1 MQGPIR
7 SAEYADYIG
16 CPQSV
21 AQRERRV
28 EIAARRR
35 VQVVVG
41 DGAQHL
47 ERRIAAADAVGGVL
61 AVEDVVHADGAFDVA
76 RELVGQLRVEQH
88 VGIQFLVELVGLVVV
103 HARLAHILRRHV
115 PQDGGGGAPGHAG
128 VGQPLR
134 GQRHGLAGQ
143 VHAGVGAGAELR
155 FHPGHVCIQ
164 RHAAGNGGAAFQ
176 FDALAAGR
184 VQVGVGAG
192 ARATHAVGQRV
203 VLDLVG
209 QVIAEVRQAGAAR
222 CRLPRH
228 PDFLVGGRLRG
239 QRVLHRQQFV
249 GVGQA
254 EAAADL
260 AVHAEAG
267 GQVLAHAQVPGGQ
280 VVAAVGR
287 GARPAQHVQVV
298 GRILAAHAGRHIGGV
313 GGADLAFG
321 EGPVLVLA
329 RLPLG
334 RLEVV
339 VGVLVGGGLGF
350 LRVSAEDE
358 AVAAVDRQAIAHAGD
373 VLFQLLVAQ
382 GVAETVE

>member
-1 MQGPIR
+1 MRTPWMAGRVARGFSLIELMIVVAVVAILAAIAYPNYTPHGVKSRRAQGQEQPGGD
-7 SAEYADYIG
+7 AGVGACEGHAGADK
-16 CPQSV
+16 
-21 AQRERRV
+21 
-28 EIAARRR
+28 
-35 VQVVVG
+35 VVVG

-115 PQDGGGGAPGHAG
+115 PQEGVGGAPGHAG

-192 ARATHAVGQRV
+192 ARAPHAVGQRV

-267 GQVLAHAQVPGGQ
+267 GQVLAHAQSSDAYWRRTP
-280 VVAAVGR
+280 AV
-287 GARPAQHVQVV
+287 
-298 GRILAAHAGRHIGGV
+298 
-313 GGADLAFG
+313 
-321 EGPVLVLA
+321 
-329 RLPLG
+329 
-334 RLEVV
+334 
-339 VGVLVGGGLGF
+339 
-350 LRVSAEDE
+350 
-358 AVAAVDRQAIAHAGD
+358 
-373 VLFQLLVAQ
+373 
-382 GVAETVE
+382 T